1 MWKFRENSLDA
12 LRLFAASQVAI
23 SHACDFM
30 MPGINSWIFKLIE
43 LFPGVP
49 IFFFV
54 SGLLISKSYESTP
67 LVKEYAKNRILR
79 LYPALIV
86 CVAINIIMVA
96 STDYFDSRDVSLTDL
111 FLLFAAKSSFLQFY
125 NPDFMRNFGDGVLN
139 GSLWTICV
147 ELQFYIVTP
156 LMYWLFAGPEKKL
169 RNSVLIILICVF
181 FAANQFLTY
190 SLAEHSSSIWLKLFR
205 VSFIP
210 WFYMFLAGILF
221 QRNFSIIA
229 KYLSK
234 VPALAILSA
243 YVLIAYVLVYKMGFQ
258 SGNYIS
264 PILFALII
272 FVILRL
278 AYVAPAKVNNIL
290 KGNDISYGIYIWHM
304 PVVNQFLYFGH
315 QGTYNDIALA
325 TIISII
331 LAALS
336 WVFIEKPALKLK
348 KFTLNKRLQSA

>member
-12 LRLFAASQVAI
+12 LRLFAAGQVAI

-30 MPGINSWIFKLIE
+30 MPGLDSWIFKLIE

-54 SGLLISKSYESTP
+54 SGLLISKSYENTP
-67 LVKEYAKNRILR
+67 LIKEYAKNRILR

-96 STDYFDSRDVSLTDL
+96 STTYLDNRNVSLADL
-111 FLLFAAKSSFLQFY
+111 FLLFTAKASFIQFY
-125 NPDFMRNFGDGVLN
+125 NPEFMRHFGDGVLN

-156 LMYWLFAGPEKKL
+156 LLYWLFSGPEKKL
-169 RNSVLIILICVF
+169 PNVVLIILICVF
-181 FAANQFLTY
+181 LAANRYLTY
-190 SLAEHSSSIWLKLFR
+190 SLPEHGGSVWYKLFR

-210 WFYMFLAGILF
+210 WFYMFLVGILF
-221 QRNFSIIA
+221 QRNFSAIA
-229 KYLSK
+229 QYLSRT
-234 VPALAILSA
+234 PAVAVLGA
-243 YVLIAYVLVYKMGFQ
+243 YILIAYFLVYKMGFQ

-264 PILFALII
+264 PILFGLII

-278 AYVAPAKVNNIL
+278 AYVAPARVNNIL
-290 KGNDISYGIYIWHM
+290 RGNDISYGIYIWHM
-304 PVVNQFLYFGH
+304 PVINQFLYLGYG
-315 QGTYNDIALA
+315 GTFSNIVTTVA
-325 TIISII
+325 ISIL
-331 LAALS
+331 LAILS
-336 WVFIEKPALKLK
+336 WIFIEKPALKLK
-348 KFTLNKRLQSA
+348 KFTLNIRLKSA